1 MQERIINSISEQ
13 LSIDASKIT
22 LDSDF
27 ISDLNADSLD
37 IVQMLITME
46 SEYGVE
52 FDDDEI
58 KGIKTVGDIVKFVES
73 RAK

>member
-13 LSIDASKIT
+13 LCIDASKIT

-58 KGIKTVGDIVKFVES
+58 AGIKTVGDIVKFVES

>member
-13 LSIDASKIT
+13 LSIDAGKIT

-52 FDDDEI
+52 FDDEEI

>member
-1 MQERIINSISEQ
+1 MQESIINSISEQ
-13 LSIDASKIT
+13 LSIDAGKIT

>member
-13 LSIDASKIT
+13 LSIDAGKIT